1 MNRKITFPELTSL
14 LAARTGESKRVCEL
28 FLKNFFASIS
38 TALANGESVKIKGL
52 GTFRLNEIESRK
64 SVNVNTG
71 LEFEIPGHRRVSF
84 TAAPSLAERVN
95 EPFQAFESVEI
106 ADEVTD
112 EMLEALEVP
121 DEALR
126 QTATPEAPE
135 PPEADEPTGEEPE
148 EPAHEQP
155 SEEPAHEQPSE
166 EPAPEQPSEEP
177 VAEESER
184 HPFVG
189 GGFSFVG
196 DEPEE
201 APAEEKIPSEPEV
214 ATPAEPENDGPDA
227 FSYNLE
233 ESEEEIVAV
242 PEESDTES
250 VTDDLKQAEKPAVA
264 EPPVIPQP
272 AAPSKPIESRPIEP
286 EISKVERRPVN
297 PADVREKKNR
307 NFGWG
312 FVAGLLTCIIVG
324 AVAFALYY
332 NYSKQEQMAQVVTPK
347 DTVKVVTAPAPVD
360 TIAPVTDTVA
370 VEKEEPIEPV
380 KEEVSADKEKKKE
393 KVADTKPSDAP
404 VYDTITKTRY
414 LTTMAKE
421 HYGNYHLWPYIY
433 EANKSLGHP
442 DRIRPGTKVIVPSL
456 AKLGV
461 NPDNP
466 NDIAAAKR
474 KGVKIYSRYKK

>member
-38 TALANGESVKIKGL
+38 TALANGESVKVKGL

-71 LEFEIPGHRRVSF
+71 LEFEIPGHRRVTF
-84 TAAPSLAERVN
+84 VAAPSLAERVN

-112 EMLEALEVP
+112 EMLEAIEIP
-121 DEALR
+121 DEALPKAEAAAR
-126 QTATPEAPE
+126 EVPETPEAEGPI
-135 PPEADEPTGEEPE
+135 GEEP
-148 EPAHEQP
+148 
-155 SEEPAHEQPSE
+155 SD
-166 EPAPEQPSEEP
+166 EPAPELPTDEP
-177 VAEESER
+177 AAEESER
-184 HPFVG
+184 HSFIR

-201 APAEEKIPSEPEV
+201 TDEKAVVEEPKEAVIANQSTTDESADE
-214 ATPAEPENDGPDA
+214 EPDA
-227 FSYNLE
+227 YSYNLE
-233 ESEEEIVAV
+233 ENEDEIIPV
-242 PEESDTES
+242 PEENDTES
-250 VTDDLKQAEKPAVA
+250 VTEDLKQAEQPAVV

-272 AAPSKPIESRPIEP
+272 ATLAKPVVNQPVEP
-286 EISKVERRPVN
+286 EPIKFEGEPDKPVKKPESPELPER
-297 PADVREKKNR
+297 KKSR

-332 NYSKQEQMAQVVTPK
+332 NYSQQEQMAQVVAPK
-347 DTVKVVTAPAPVD
+347 DTVKTVSQPAPVD
-360 TIAPVTDTVA
+360 TVAPVADTAA
-370 VEKEEPIEPV
+370 VEKENPIEPV
-380 KEEVSADKEKKKE
+380 KEEVSADKEKE